1 MSLTSSHYQS
11 KKIIKENDFWRKEKR
26 MAKYFKHT
34 ELRTTIE
41 RERGKGIST
50 NGFQWL
56 YYMTLTLNP
65 ECGRAAMRRICA
77 SLPRQRTAAGDT
89 PGHPIVRIFCHIL
102 PFIFLSLIAF
112 FDNLNEYKKRMN
124 DNNKQPNSLG
134 GDNMDFR
141 PIRTRLVASSP
152 SFLLSFH
159 SAATTL
165 VKAFRC
171 VCVCCIEL
179 PMLSA
184 GIASPVEQI
193 SPRVQKKKRC
203 SSSISIYPLWWADP
217 VFHKSIRRFHPS

>member
-1 MSLTSSHYQS
+1 
-11 KKIIKENDFWRKEKR
+11 
-26 MAKYFKHT
+26 
-34 ELRTTIE
+34 
-41 RERGKGIST
+41 
-50 NGFQWL
+50 
-56 YYMTLTLNP
+56 MTLTLNP

-89 PGHPIVRIFCHIL
+89 PGRPIVRIFCHIL

-124 DNNKQPNSLG
+124 DNNKQPNSHG

-171 VCVCCIEL
+171 VCVCVASSCRCCQPAL
-179 PMLSA
+179 PLPS
-184 GIASPVEQI
+184 SKSRPVF
-193 SPRVQKKKRC
+193 KKRKGAAPAFQYIHYDGPTQC
-203 SSSISIYPLWWADP
+203 FTKAFVDSIHHSRVYCAIPIARQHLQKTIIPCVLYNSPLFFFSFFA
-217 VFHKSIRRFHPS
+217 IRHIIDYGWCLV

>member
-1 MSLTSSHYQS
+1 
-11 KKIIKENDFWRKEKR
+11 
-26 MAKYFKHT
+26 
-34 ELRTTIE
+34 
-41 RERGKGIST
+41 
-50 NGFQWL
+50 
-56 YYMTLTLNP
+56 MTLTLNP

-89 PGHPIVRIFCHIL
+89 PGRPIVRISLFCHIL

-124 DNNKQPNSLG
+124 DNNKQPNSHG

-171 VCVCCIEL
+171 VCVLHRVADAVSRHC
-179 PMLSA
+179 LSRRA
-184 GIASPVEQI
+184 NLALCSKKEKVQLQHFNI
-193 SPRVQKKKRC
+193 SIMMGRPSVSQKH
-203 SSSISIYPLWWADP
+203 SSIPSIISEYIAPSHRETTSAKDNYSVCAAQFPLFFPFLLFAILLIT
-217 VFHKSIRRFHPS
+217 VGALFGEKRK

>member
-1 MSLTSSHYQS
+1 
-11 KKIIKENDFWRKEKR
+11 
-26 MAKYFKHT
+26 
-34 ELRTTIE
+34 
-41 RERGKGIST
+41 
-50 NGFQWL
+50 
-56 YYMTLTLNP
+56 MTLTLNP

-124 DNNKQPNSLG
+124 DNNKQPNSHG

-171 VCVCCIEL
+171 VCVLHRVAGAVSRHC
-179 PMLSA
+179 LSRRA
-184 GIASPVEQI
+184 NLAPCSKKEKVQLQHFNI
-193 SPRVQKKKRC
+193 SIMMGRPSVSQKH
-203 SSSISIYPLWWADP
+203 SSIPSIIAEYIA
-217 VFHKSIRRFHPS
+217 PSPSRDNICKRQLFRVCCTIPPFFFFLFCYSPYY